1 MLLLRGPPEGTIRP
15 TCSQFPLQTSPRRV
29 TVPVLVKDG
38 KPCGGSS
45 SSSANSANS
54 DGSLGGGVGGGA
66 GLAGGIGGGVGI
78 GGGHHDVLGL
88 NSHHHLLEEHHMTCE
103 WGTNNLM

>member
-1 MLLLRGPPEGTIRP
+1 MRGETTGGDRTP
-15 TCSQFPLQTSPRRV
+15 TFSQFPLQTSPRRV
-29 TVPVLVKDG
+29 AVPVLVKDG
-38 KPCGGSS
+38 KPCSSS
-45 SSSANSANS
+45 SSSANS
-54 DGSLGGGVGGGA
+54 DGSAGASLGIGGGGGA
-66 GLAGGIGGGVGI
+66 GIGGGIGSGVGV

>member
-1 MLLLRGPPEGTIRP
+1 MSLLRGPPEGTIRP

-29 TVPVLVKDG
+29 AVPVLVKDG
-38 KPCGGSS
+38 KPCGSS

-88 NSHHHLLEEHHMTCE
+88 NSHHHLLEEHHMACE